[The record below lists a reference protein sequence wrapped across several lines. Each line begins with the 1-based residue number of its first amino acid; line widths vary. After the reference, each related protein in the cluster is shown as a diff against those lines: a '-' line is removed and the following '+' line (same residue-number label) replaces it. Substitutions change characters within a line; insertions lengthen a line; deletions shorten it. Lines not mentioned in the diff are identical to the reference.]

1 MRVAFFGTPAFAV
14 PSLDALLRTGTGVAA
29 VVTQPDRPGS
39 RSHSTLVAPPVK
51 QRAVHHGVPVLQP
64 ERPRGDEFLIAI
76 RALDIDLGVVV
87 AYGHLLPE
95 ALLAI
100 PRLGMV
106 NVHASILPRWR
117 GAAPIHWAVASG
129 DATTGVSIMRVE
141 TGLDS
146 GAVWHTRTLPI
157 GDADTTGI
165 LFEQLALLGADA
177 LVEALPRIAAGE
189 SPMPQP
195 IEGVTLAPKIDRP
208 RARID
213 WQADADIVSRH
224 IRAMDP
230 APGAWTTFGDETLKC
245 FGVTV
250 LPGGPPGTPGEV
262 DREVRDALVVRA
274 GRDGVRIA
282 EVQPAGRRRMT
293 SGDWLRGIEP
303 DQPIVLA

>member
-14 PSLDALLRTGTGVAA
+14 PALDALLRTGTGVAA

-51 QRAVHHGVPVLQP
+51 QRALHHGLQVLQP
-64 ERPRGDEFLIAI
+64 DRPRDDEFLSTV

-87 AYGHLLPE
+87 AYGHLLPQS
-95 ALLAI
+95 LLAI

-141 TGLDS
+141 SGLDS
-146 GAVWHTRTLPI
+146 GALWHTRTIPI
-157 GDADTTGI
+157 SDADTTGT
-165 LFEQLALLGADA
+165 LFDRLALLGADA
-177 LVEALPRIAAGE
+177 LVEALPRVAAGE
-189 SPMPQP
+189 PPMPQP
-195 IEGVTLAPKIDRP
+195 TDGITLAPKVDRQ

-213 WQADADIVSRH
+213 WQTDADIVSRH
-224 IRAMDP
+224 VRAMDP
-230 APGAWTTFGDETLKC
+230 APGAWTAFGDETLKC

-250 LPGGPPGTPGEV
+250 LPVANDRQPGEV
-262 DREVRDALVVRA
+262 DRNVRDVLIVGT
-274 GRDGVRIA
+274 GRGTVQIA
-282 EVQPAGRRRMT
+282 DVQPAGRRRMT

>member
-14 PSLDALLRTGTGVAA
+14 PSLDALLRTGIDVAA

-51 QRAVHHGVPVLQP
+51 QRALHHGIAVLQP
-64 ERPRGDEFLIAI
+64 DRPRGDEFLTTI

-117 GAAPIHWAVASG
+117 GAAPIHWAIASG

-146 GAVWHTRTLPI
+146 GAVWHIRMISI
-157 GDADTTGI
+157 GDTDTTGR
-165 LFEQLALLGADA
+165 LFERLALLGAEA
-177 LVEALPRIAAGE
+177 LVEALPRIEAGDT
-189 SPMPQP
+189 PVPQP
-195 IEGVTLAPKIDRP
+195 SGGITVAPKIDRQ

-213 WQADADIVSRH
+213 WQADADIMSRH

-250 LPGGPPGTPGEV
+250 LANASPGAPGEV
-262 DREVRDALVVRA
+262 DRNVRDVLVVRA
-274 GRDGVRIA
+274 GRDAVQIA
-282 EVQPAGRRRMT
+282 EVQPSGRRRMT
-293 SGDWLRGIEP
+293 SGDWLRGIES
-303 DQPIVLA
+303 DQPVVLV